1 MLSSILTSG
10 KQTKNQI
17 NDLFSKQIEI
27 IEKQVESKSKNNVD
41 LEDDNEQ
48 GLKQTQE
55 DKEQMDADRIRRT
68 LFVGNVSINA
78 KKNDI
83 RKVFTQY
90 GEIEKVW
97 FRSIPV
103 DRATKKENVKLPV
116 RAAVLMGKIQE
127 GAQSQN
133 CYILFKDAKSAK
145 SATQQDGQLF
155 MNLHLR
161 CTLEG
166 QKKKDHIKTAFVGN
180 LPFDIEEE
188 EVRKAFE
195 EAFGQINYVRVI
207 KDPYRHV
214 GKGFGYVSFN
224 EFQSLKKALQAQT
237 IEIKGREVRIK
248 KAAETTKREGK
259 ELNNA
264 KNAFQRIQ
272 KKQQF
277 SQKGKRPR
285 KNTQNKE
292 QTQNKQEK
300 QQFRV
305 QIHKKIQKM
314 KKKRYNPK
322 EIKEQINNIKTQ
334 RKTQVK
340 DTNIFNQY

>member
-41 LEDDNEQ
+41 LEDENEQ

-83 RKVFTQY
+83 RKLFTQY

-207 KDPYRHV
+207 KDPYKHV

-277 SQKGKRPR
+277 SQKGKKPR
-285 KNTQNKE
+285 KNTQNKD

>member
-27 IEKQVESKSKNNVD
+27 VEKQVESKSKNKVD
-41 LEDDNEQ
+41 LEEDNEQ
-48 GLKQTQE
+48 GAQQTQE
-55 DKEQMDADRIRRT
+55 DKEQLDADRIKRT

-78 KKNDI
+78 KKNDM
-83 RKVFTQY
+83 RKLFTQY

-103 DRATKKENVKLPV
+103 DRKTKKENVKLPV

-133 CYILFKDAKSAK
+133 CYILFKDVKSAK

-195 EAFGQINYVRVI
+195 EAFGEINYVRVI
-207 KDPYRHV
+207 KDPQRHV
-214 GKGFGYVSFN
+214 GKGFGYVCFN
-224 EFQSLKKALQAQT
+224 EFLSLKKALQAQT

-248 KAAETTKREGK
+248 KAAETTKREAK

-272 KKQQF
+272 KKQQI
-277 SQKGKRPR
+277 SQKGRRPR
-285 KNTQNKE
+285 SNTQNKE

-305 QIHKKIQKM
+305 QIHKKIKKL
-314 KKKRYNPK
+314 KKKRYNPM

-340 DTNIFNQY
+340 DTNIFNQ